1 MDNQQII
8 DRGQAS
14 EDLLNNPAFMQIF
27 KELMDHYINTFVSTQ
42 PDQKSDRE
50 NAYFMS
56 RALQD
61 TVGVMNQWITMR
73 DQLLAE
79 QE

>member
-1 MDNQQII
+1 MDNQHII

-14 EDLLNNPAFMQIF
+14 EDLLNNPSFMQIF

-42 PDQKSDRE
+42 PAEKEARE
-50 NAYFMS
+50 SAYFMA

-61 TVGVMNQWITMR
+61 TVGVMNQWISMR
-73 DQLLAE
+73 DQLLE
-79 QE
+79 DKE